1 MFVLIFFM
9 EAVVKISSFGF
20 TYYWHVNWNKFDFIV
35 VILSLLGYFLTN
47 VNVTVLRIIRVVRL
61 VKMIKTSKS
70 LRGLIKTLY
79 MSLPNIINVGLLL
92 CLIFFTF
99 SVAGMTLFGDMEEGE
114 FINAEANFKTFFLSM
129 MTLIRA
135 ATGESWNGLMHDCN
149 D

>member
-1 MFVLIFFM
+1 
-9 EAVVKISSFGF
+9 
-20 TYYWHVNWNKFDFIV
+20 
-35 VILSLLGYFLTN
+35 
-47 VNVTVLRIIRVVRL
+47 
-61 VKMIKTSKS
+61 
-70 LRGLIKTLY
+70 